1 MNNKLFLGLLILAA
15 GVLVGWYVL
24 RGSVPTLSEL
34 TGIKTQNEQLST
46 PSGTAI
52 FQEENS
58 VGMEITDKG
67 GVAARS
73 VVTYTDT
80 GFAPLTIT
88 VKSGSIVTFVNESA
102 RGMWVASDMHPTHQ
116 LLPGFDQKTSVARGQ
131 TFEYTFTTVGT
142 WRYHNHQNPT
152 DTATVVVN

>member
-24 RGSVPTLSEL
+24 GGSVPTLNQL
-34 TGIKTQNEQLST
+34 TGIKTQQEVPASIAGTPVYEEQST
-46 PSGTAI
+46 SQT
-52 FQEENS
+52 Q
-58 VGMEITDKG
+58 MTDKG
-67 GVAARS
+67 GVATRS

-88 VKSGSIVTFVNESA
+88 VKSGSIVTFVNEST
-102 RGMWVASDMHPTHQ
+102 RSMWVASDMHPTHQ
-116 LLPGFDQKTSVARGQ
+116 LLPGFDQKVSVARGQ
-131 TFEYTFTTVGT
+131 TFEYTFTKVGT
-142 WRYHNHQNPT
+142 WRYHNHQSPS